1 MKVQPGRSIRKFV
14 STALGS
20 VALMAAVALPGQSA
34 FALGTTTNLGTVGS
48 PYSNGIG
55 DNLLGDFDESFLDVY
70 RFTLSP
76 ASPPSLF
83 NAINITVD
91 LESKSFSLDPGSFTT
106 QRRHGPH
113 HRQDRR
119 RFSLDPGSFTTQLY
133 DVSTATIVY
142 TASGMP
148 FSIGPFTGSFNLIAP
163 LPIASGDSFELRVS
177 GLIAGEDGGFYRGT
191 FSISPAPV
199 PEAETYAMLLAGL
212 GLMGFVVRRR
222 KQSQDA
228 AAARSGAA
236 GISRTPLGWRDF
248 FALWIVSKVVN

>member
-14 STALGS
+14 STALVS

-91 LESKSFSLDPGSFTT
+91 FRSFSLDPGSFA
-106 QRRHGPH
+106 
-113 HRQDRR
+113 
-119 RFSLDPGSFTTQLY
+119 TQLY
-133 DVSTATIVY
+133 DVTTATIVY

-236 GISRTPLGWRDF
+236 GISRTPLEWRGF
-248 FALWIVSKVVN
+248 FALWIVSKAVN

>member
-1 MKVQPGRSIRKFV
+1 MWKTSENQHPEALFILAVAIKRSKVNFMKVQPGRSIRKFV

-91 LESKSFSLDPGSFTT
+91 LEC
-106 QRRHGPH
+106 
-113 HRQDRR
+113 
-119 RFSLDPGSFTTQLY
+119 
-133 DVSTATIVY
+133 
-142 TASGMP
+142 
-148 FSIGPFTGSFNLIAP
+148 
-163 LPIASGDSFELRVS
+163 
-177 GLIAGEDGGFYRGT
+177 
-191 FSISPAPV
+191 
-199 PEAETYAMLLAGL
+199 
-212 GLMGFVVRRR
+212 
-222 KQSQDA
+222 
-228 AAARSGAA
+228 
-236 GISRTPLGWRDF
+236 
-248 FALWIVSKVVN
+248 